1 MTRMAKKSLIAQAG
15 PLLLGRG
22 GSTIL
27 CFALPLMMT
36 RLLPQAEYGTYKALF
51 LVVTTSFFILQIGL
65 SQSLYY
71 FVPRGDGNARA
82 YYTQALVGCM
92 VAGGAGALIVYF
104 ARGAI
109 AHQFGNPAM
118 VGYAAPMALIAFAMV
133 STAPLE
139 VMLTAEGDARAAG
152 CIIFLSDLVR
162 VPACVVPL
170 AMGFGL
176 RGLLWANVGHG
187 ALRMLTCAVLLIRRG
202 ARLDWKLMRQQLA
215 YALPFGAAVVI
226 DIPQRTFHQ
235 YAVGGAVGPAMF
247 AIYMQ
252 GCFQIPIINLLYSP
266 ISDILQ
272 VRMAGRHGGA
282 REGVALFHE
291 ANLRLAAVFFPFTAC
306 MFAAG
311 ALFIPALFTHRY
323 DQSIP
328 IYRIAV
334 LAVPFSALP
343 LDGML
348 RALDQT
354 KYLFRIFCCKLA
366 LTVPAVLL
374 GLHFFGMAGAIGGQV
389 TAEWVVRTLMLG
401 KVRRELGCAWSEI
414 LPWPELSR
422 LGMASLA
429 ACAPVLFIA
438 RAAGN
443 STRPFA
449 ALCLAGASY
458 GLVYF
463 AGLALAPG
471 EGTPIARLKRALL
484 GEHTAAPATLA
495 PAAAAAA

>member
-1 MTRMAKKSLIAQAG
+1 MPKKSLIAQAG
-15 PLLLGRG
+15 PLFLGRG

-71 FVPRGDGNARA
+71 FVPRGDGNAQA
-82 YYTQALVGCM
+82 YYTQALVGCTL
-92 VAGGAGALIVYF
+92 AGGAGALIVYF

-109 AHQFGNPAM
+109 AHQFGNPEI

-139 VMLTAEGDARAAG
+139 VMLTAEGDARTAG
-152 CIIFLSDLVR
+152 WIIFLSDLVR

-176 RGLLWANVGHG
+176 RGLLWANVAHG
-187 ALRMLTCAVLLIRRG
+187 ALRIVTCAVLLVRRG

-272 VRMAGRHGGA
+272 VRMAGRRGGS
-282 REGVALFHE
+282 REAIALFHE
-291 ANLRLAAVFFPFTAC
+291 ANLRLSAVFFPFTAC

-354 KYLFRIFCCKLA
+354 KYMFRIFCVKLA
-366 LTVPAVLL
+366 LTIPAVLL
-374 GLHFFGMAGAIGGQV
+374 GLHFFGIAGAIGGQV
-389 TAEWVVRTLMLG
+389 MSEWIMRSLMLE
-401 KVRRELGCAWSEI
+401 KVRRELGCSWAAI

-422 LGMASLA
+422 LGLASLA
-429 ACAPVLFIA
+429 ACAPVVLIA
-438 RAAGN
+438 HSAAGA
-443 STRPFA
+443 TRPFA
-449 ALCLAGASY
+449 QLCLAGTAY
-458 GLVYF
+458 CIVYF

-471 EGTPIARLKRALL
+471 EGSPLARLKRSMV
-484 GEHTAAPATLA
+484 GEHAQPSALEQQV
-495 PAAAAAA
+495 AAAA